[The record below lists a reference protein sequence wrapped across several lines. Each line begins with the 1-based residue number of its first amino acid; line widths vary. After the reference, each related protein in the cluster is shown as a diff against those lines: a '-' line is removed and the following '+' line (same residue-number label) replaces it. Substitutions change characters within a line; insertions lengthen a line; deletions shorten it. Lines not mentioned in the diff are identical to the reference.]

1 MCVESV
7 WSCFY
12 AFVVVFIFVVVVLS
26 CVAIGT
32 RRIVSGGEQDNSG
45 DIVRMAVR
53 EGVSLPPA
61 PK

>member
-12 AFVVVFIFVVVVLS
+12 AFVVVFIFVVVLS

-32 RRIVSGGEQDNSG
+32 RCIVSGGEQDNSG